1 MHATVG
7 DVMTRRVVAATEDA
21 GFKEIAAMM
30 RGNRV
35 SALPVVDSQNR
46 VVGVVSEADLVLKQA
61 AAAPQRAS
69 WRWLLPST
77 ERKVEAVLAKG
88 LMTRPAVTIGRDATV
103 SEAAAVMGAHRV
115 KRLPVVDGTGHLVG
129 VISRVDVLSVF
140 GREDSEIRG
149 EIVHG
154 VIAGNLAL
162 SPDGVEVGVKSG
174 IVTIAGQVTGK
185 ALADQLM
192 EVIRQVDGVVTVR
205 DRLSYPHEDP
215 EEKGKLFA
223 FNVFTPKGR
232 ASQPGQDVNG

>member
-1 MHATVG
+1 VHATVG
-7 DVMTRRVVAATEDA
+7 EVMTRRVVAATENA
-21 GFKEIAAMM
+21 GFKQIVAMM

-46 VVGVVSEADLVLKQA
+46 VIGVVSEADLLLKQA
-61 AAAPQRAS
+61 AASPQRAS

-77 ERKVEAVLAKG
+77 ERKAEAVLAKD
-88 LMTRPAVTIGRDATV
+88 LMTRPAVTIGRDATM
-103 SEAAAVMGAHRV
+103 SEAAALMSARRV
-115 KRLPVVDGTGHLVG
+115 KRLPVVDCTGHLVG

-162 SPDGVEVGVKSG
+162 SPEAFEASVKSG
-174 IVTIAGQVTGK
+174 IVTIAGPVTSK

-192 EVIRQVDGVVTVR
+192 EAIRQVDGVVTVR
-205 DRLSYPHEDP
+205 DRLSYPHENP
-215 EEKGKLFA
+215 GEPGKFFA
-223 FNVFTPKGR
+223 HWRT
-232 ASQPGQDVNG
+232 